1 MLLICVYFCVRFGV
15 ESAFS
20 RNMSHERADAAA
32 IPMHRANNRKTNC
45 VYFTFYFLNSIPID
59 TSRRFTEFM
68 FIEIHHCFRHIAS
81 SIIDRI
87 LQRIAIFYINF
98 LCVHAWSI
106 NISINISL
114 RQHIA
119 FCFYY
124 TRIPSWTELCTCR
137 THTIFAR
144 VMIAEKLF
152 IIRIYNVAIK

>member
-32 IPMHRANNRKTNC
+32 AMPMHRANNRKTYC
-45 VYFTFYFLNSIPID
+45 VYFTLYFLNSIPID

-68 FIEIHHCFRHIAS
+68 FIQIHHCIRHIAS

-87 LQRIAIFYINF
+87 LQRMAIFYLNF
-98 LCVHAWSI
+98 LCVHAWCVY
-106 NISINISL
+106 ISINISL

-119 FCFYY
+119 FCYY
-124 TRIPSWTELCTCR
+124 NTRDKTELCTCR
-137 THTIFAR
+137 TRTIFAR

-152 IIRIYNVAIK
+152 IIQIYTVAIK